1 MLKNLL
7 KEWKN
12 LRYIELNNEVLQKKN
27 GFFQLEKDHEAML
40 DFQQEVSQKMFSFTS
55 EEDRIHYLIEHNY
68 YENFL
73 EKYTMDAIIKLTNLV
88 FKYNFTFQSFMA
100 ISKFYKDYALKT
112 NDKQKYLEKYE
123 HRIVATALHLGQGDM
138 AMAERLAI
146 AMIEQRYQPATPT
159 FLNAGRAR
167 RGELVSCF
175 LLEMDDTLNSIGMN
189 INTAMQ
195 LSKVGGGVALNLS
208 KLRSRG
214 ESIKDVAHAAKGV
227 VPVMK
232 LLEDSFNYADQMGQR
247 KGAGAVYL
255 NIFHADVEEFLDTK
269 KINSDEKSRI
279 QTLSLGLIVPDK
291 FFELA
296 AENKPFYVFYPLS
309 VEKAYGIS
317 LDDIDIDAMYEQLVA
332 DERVLKK
339 ELNARAL
346 LTQIATTQFESGYP
360 YIIYKSTANKENP
373 LKDLGQIKMSNLCTE
388 IFQLQTTSVIN
399 DYGVADEIGYDIC
412 CNLGSLNIVNVMES
426 KNIEHSVAAGM
437 DALTAVSDMS
447 HIQNAP
453 GVQKANE
460 DFHSVGLG
468 AMNLHGYL
476 AKNKI
481 PYESEEAQDFVR
493 TFFMIIN
500 FYSIKRSMEIARKKG
515 QTFKGFE
522 KSEYAKGTYF
532 DKYLATDFSPRR
544 EYIQNLFTDIYIP
557 TQADWQ
563 QLMKDVQEYGLYH
576 SYRLAIAPTQSISYI
591 QNATPSIMPIVDHVE
606 ARTYGNSTTYYPMPY
621 LSIENFFYYKSSYN
635 MDMLN
640 VIDLVSEIQQ
650 HVDQGISTILY
661 VTNEVTTR
669 ELARLYIYA
678 HKKGLKSLYYTRTK
692 NLTVDEC
699 IACAV

>member
-1 MLKNLL
+1 MK
-7 KEWKN
+7 
-12 LRYIELNNEVLQKKN
+12 YIELNNEVLQKKN
-27 GFFQLEKDHEAML
+27 GFFQLEKDQEAII
-40 DFQQEVSQKMFSFTS
+40 DFEQEVTEKMLAFNS
-55 EEDRIHYLIEHNY
+55 EEERLHYLIAHNY
-68 YENFL
+68 YEDFFKQYNL
-73 EKYTMDAIIKLTNLV
+73 ADILDLTELILSYQ
-88 FKYNFTFQSFMA
+88 FRFQSFMA
-100 ISKFYKDYALKT
+100 VSKFYKDYALKT
-112 NDKQKYLEKYE
+112 NDKQHYVERYE
-123 HRIVATALHLGQGDM
+123 HRIIAVALHLGQGDIEL
-138 AMAERLAI
+138 ARKLAI

-167 RGELVSCF
+167 RGELISCF

-189 INTAMQ
+189 VNTAMQ
-195 LSKVGGGVALNLS
+195 LSKIGGGVALNLS
-208 KLRSRG
+208 KLRARG
-214 ESIKDVAHAAKGV
+214 ESIKEVAHAAKGV

-269 KINSDEKSRI
+269 KINADEKSRI

-296 AENKPFYVFYPLS
+296 EQNAPYYVFSPLS
-309 VEKAYGIS
+309 IEKAYGIA
-317 LDDIDIDAMYEQLVA
+317 LDDMDIDVMYEKLVA
-332 DERVLKK
+332 DERVEKRL
-339 ELNARAL
+339 LNARAM

-360 YIIYKSTANKENP
+360 YIVYKSTANKNNP

-388 IFQLQTTSVIN
+388 IFQLQTTSIIH
-399 DYGVADEIGYDIC
+399 DYGQADEIGYDIC
-412 CNLGSLNIVNVMES
+412 CNLGSLNIVNVMEK
-426 KNIEHSVAAGM
+426 KNIEDSVSAGM

-447 HIQNAP
+447 NIKNAP

-460 DFHSVGLG
+460 SFHSVGLG
-468 AMNLHGYL
+468 AMNLHGFL

-481 PYESEEAQDFVR
+481 PYESVEAQDFVR
-493 TFFMIIN
+493 TFFMLIN
-500 FYSIKRSMEIARKKG
+500 FYSIKRSMEIARDRN
-515 QTFKGFE
+515 QTFAGF
-522 KSEYAKGTYF
+522 KQSEYAKGTYF
-532 DKYLATDFSPRR
+532 EKYITTDYHPKI
-544 EYIQNLFTDIYIP
+544 EYVKALFNDIYIP
-557 TQADWQ
+557 SIADWT
-563 QLMKDVQEYGLYH
+563 QLMQDVQVNGLYH

-606 ARTYGNSTTYYPMPY
+606 SRMYGNSTTYYPMPY

-635 MDMLN
+635 MDMMN
-640 VIDLVSEIQQ
+640 VIDLVAEIQE

-678 HKKGLKSLYYTRTK
+678 QKKGLKSLYYTRTK
-692 NLTVDEC
+692 NLTVEEC